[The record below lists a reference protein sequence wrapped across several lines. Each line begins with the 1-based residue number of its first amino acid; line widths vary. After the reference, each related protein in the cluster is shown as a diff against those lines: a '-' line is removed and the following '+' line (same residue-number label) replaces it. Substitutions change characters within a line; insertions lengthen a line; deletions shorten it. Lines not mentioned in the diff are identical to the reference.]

1 MKIVEP
7 HAYGSDFSGYI
18 QRGEQIVI
26 CLVLRV
32 AKLPHLVI
40 VELHVLV
47 AQPEADVEAA
57 EPLRDLDER
66 RYVAL
71 VNPVVGIR
79 NLGDIGRKEIGGA
92 RIGVFLIELNKYLES
107 IRARISEIHAQL
119 VKDEELINPVVLK
132 NHYLG
137 NIAGPRMLV
146 ETFNGVVAQYK
157 EKLEMGDICLCT
169 FLRWE
174 RCGIY
179 LSEFLS
185 KREGSPD
192 IPIKV
197 QPSAIAYLSLPV

>member
-1 MKIVEP
+1 MTPVRRTVSTGPCIRPSHLCRLQPWVAGLDREPVDVADGTVELAVTGAHGLARIVEP

-79 NLGDIGRKEIGGA
+79 NLGDIGREEIGGA
-92 RIGVFLIELNKYLES
+92 RIGVFLAELNLSSPQRMAHHQFLGE
-107 IRARISEIHAQL
+107 H
-119 VKDEELINPVVLK
+119 PVSV
-132 NHYLG
+132 G
-137 NIAGPRMLV
+137 
-146 ETFNGVVAQYK
+146 
-157 EKLEMGDICLCT
+157 
-169 FLRWE
+169 
-174 RCGIY
+174 
-179 LSEFLS
+179 
-185 KREGSPD
+185 
-192 IPIKV
+192 
-197 QPSAIAYLSLPV
+197 